1 MAGEASGPEE
11 EIVEG
16 EIVTDEITP
25 TVSEPTRL
33 TPADVILSPCHHGC
47 TCGLHMQVVY
57 GERVPVHKPGVLDHG
72 EMGLLTE
79 AAERAE
85 RRANEYH
92 SYLSQL
98 REVVQQTHGKAAKA
112 LDELEIMLH
121 SRDAGRSGRQQI
133 QEERAK
139 LTPEQREP
147 APRWLKT
154 AAVGAAVGVAVFDA
168 YFFQQTFL
176 NILQINAGA
185 PWWERDIGLLA
196 ALVFAI
202 GLIAA
207 GRALCGPIWRL
218 AQSWRRPA
226 SPDDRPPG
234 RAAIALRAAL
244 IVAPPAA
251 ILFVLGWWASLRGQM
266 AKLANAAA
274 VSGGPPVLAVPTAL
288 PVMLLLLSLALTVI
302 MLEVLVYNPY
312 QTALRRD
319 SQEAKKL
326 IKCAKDATDA
336 LTVHR
341 IAWRDLRSSQDEVIG
356 FVRAELARPWHT
368 VILPARLRHGRAGR
382 LP

>member
-1 MAGEASGPEE
+1 MSWR
-11 EIVEG
+11 
-16 EIVTDEITP
+16 
-25 TVSEPTRL
+25 S
-33 TPADVILSPCHHGC
+33 CC
-47 TCGLHMQVVY
+47 Y
-57 GERVPVHKPGVLDHG
+57 
-72 EMGLLTE
+72 
-79 AAERAE
+79 
-85 RRANEYH
+85 
-92 SYLSQL
+92 
-98 REVVQQTHGKAAKA
+98 
-112 LDELEIMLH
+112 

-368 VILPARLRHGRAGR
+368 VILPARLRHGRAGPAPVGPEYGAEITVTPVPAIGSGPAGTEQVRITYRIFQGVDQPQPSAGPLAETVRSILDLQPDDLAARHDQLRER
-382 LP
+382 LFADLGRPAETGAGQ